1 MVVNRARISWEVPH
15 ARERALERKVPVFV
29 AERIIRAALS
39 VRITTAQDGSTTWR
53 VSGRDSDGRPI
64 DVVVFPANPDVI
76 RVVTVIR
83 TDE

>member
-15 ARERALERKVPVFV
+15 ARQRARERQVPVFV
-29 AERIIRAALS
+29 AERIIRSVLN

-53 VSGRDSDGRPI
+53 VSGCDSDGRPI
-64 DVVVFPANPDVI
+64 DVVVFPASPEVI